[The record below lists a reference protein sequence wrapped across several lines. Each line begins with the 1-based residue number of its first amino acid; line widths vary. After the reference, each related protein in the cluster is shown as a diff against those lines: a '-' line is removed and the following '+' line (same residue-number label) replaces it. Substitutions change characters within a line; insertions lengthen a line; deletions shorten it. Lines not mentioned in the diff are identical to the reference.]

1 MQLLKASFIPFALLL
16 VAASCVGS
24 RSSDEL
30 GEAYVAP
37 ATLNLR
43 RDLTEKNS
51 VVATLKHGERV
62 GIIDTRRRFVKIR
75 TAAGQEGWADSL
87 QLLSTE
93 QMEQIRQATKEA
105 LALPSEGSA
114 TVFEPLNIHIEPDR
128 RSPAFALI
136 KEGAYVDVL
145 ARRLNPKDTAPP
157 RPPSLIKERPQSSS
171 RKGRKEKASR
181 NTFKIPLPKPPKP
194 PENWRELSSE
204 RIDGSDSAADPQTKQ
219 SSKATLKK
227 PAILESWTLVRTK
240 DKQCGWVL
248 SRNLLMAIPDEVA
261 QYAEGKH
268 ITSYF
273 DLGTV
278 NDEEKGTKHH
288 WLWTTVSG
296 QTPYDYDAWRVFLWN
311 RRRHRYE
318 TSYRQRDVEGYFPV
332 LVDHPD
338 PNVFGRIFH
347 LITRDEDGK
356 LRTRT
361 YVFDTTRVHLINT
374 EDYRPGTESGKSA
387 DGIDTAKLQAKK
399 PQESWFLRKW
409 HTFRQRGTGSD

>member
-1 MQLLKASFIPFALLL
+1 
-16 VAASCVGS
+16 
-24 RSSDEL
+24 
-30 GEAYVAP
+30 
-37 ATLNLR
+37 
-43 RDLTEKNS
+43 
-51 VVATLKHGERV
+51 
-62 GIIDTRRRFVKIR
+62 
-75 TAAGQEGWADSL
+75 
-87 QLLSTE
+87 
-93 QMEQIRQATKEA
+93 
-105 LALPSEGSA
+105 
-114 TVFEPLNIHIEPDR
+114 
-128 RSPAFALI
+128 
-136 KEGAYVDVL
+136 
-145 ARRLNPKDTAPP
+145 
-157 RPPSLIKERPQSSS
+157 
-171 RKGRKEKASR
+171 
-181 NTFKIPLPKPPKP
+181 
-194 PENWRELSSE
+194 
-204 RIDGSDSAADPQTKQ
+204 
-219 SSKATLKK
+219 
-227 PAILESWTLVRTK
+227 
-240 DKQCGWVL
+240 
-248 SRNLLMAIPDEVA
+248 
-261 QYAEGKH
+261 
-268 ITSYF
+268 
-273 DLGTV
+273 